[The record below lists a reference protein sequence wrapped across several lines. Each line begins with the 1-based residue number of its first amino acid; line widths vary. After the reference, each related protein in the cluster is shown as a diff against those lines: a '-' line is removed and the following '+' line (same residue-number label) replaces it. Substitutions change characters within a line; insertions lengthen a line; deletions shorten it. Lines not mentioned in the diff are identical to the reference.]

1 MTFTTCHVTIS
12 VDGFM
17 AGPNQTQEDPLGD
30 NGERLHLWMFP
41 DEGEEPHEDDAIAR
55 EHLSRPRGAYVMGR
69 KMFGP
74 AVQEWTGWDA
84 DWRGWWGENPPYH
97 APVFV
102 LTHHEREPIEMEG
115 GTTFHFVTDGFDAA
129 YARAV
134 EAAGDREILIAGGA
148 STVRQALEAGVL
160 DEIVTDV
167 SPMMLGGGERLFEGI
182 ADPGLVPVEVTW
194 SPRATHIRYRVGGA

>member
-1 MTFTTCHVTIS
+1 
-12 VDGFM
+12 
-17 AGPNQTQEDPLGD
+17 
-30 NGERLHLWMFP
+30 
-41 DEGEEPHEDDAIAR
+41 
-55 EHLSRPRGAYVMGR
+55 MGR

-74 AVQEWTGWDA
+74 VEALDRGTTR
-84 DWRGWWGENPPYH
+84 WRGWWGENPPYH

-129 YARAV
+129 YARASRPPATARSSSR
-134 EAAGDREILIAGGA
+134 AARRPSARR
-148 STVRQALEAGVL
+148 SRPGVL

-167 SPMMLGGGERLFEGI
+167 SPMMLGGGERLFDGI